1 MKIKVL
7 QVCLMNFFKQSLLIC
22 IILFLQATD
31 SLNAFALTL
40 MQQPENIIKIGLL
53 VPDKTT
59 IAAIEGAELAI
70 KEANRNGGI
79 NGTQLQLMVKSM
91 EGPWGTGSKQAVSL
105 IFEEKVWA
113 LFGSHDGRNAHL
125 VEQAGTKAQVVFLS
139 AWSGDPTL
147 SQAFVP
153 WFYNCL
159 PNDFQQ
165 AETLVE
171 EIYNKKNLNRVVI
184 ISDEE
189 YDSNLACFNF
199 LRKIELDEK
208 NEPVNFT
215 YENYSENINRLID
228 EIEMEHADCIVLF
241 CNPLIS
247 FKIFREIKK
256 RGMSQP
262 LFGSLNLLNEDM
274 LSEQELIEYNDA
286 LLIPSPAWIKS
297 KSTIFKEKYI
307 EVYGKEPGMVATYA
321 FDGINLLVEAF
332 KIAGSPN
339 REKIQHALT
348 GIDYE
353 GITGPIRFDDKGNR
367 LGPYYI
373 VTVKNGIPVLAKH

>member
-1 MKIKVL
+1 MK
-7 QVCLMNFFKQSLLIC
+7 FFKQSLLIC
-22 IILFLQATD
+22 IILLLQVAD
-31 SLNAFALTL
+31 NINALSALTL
-40 MQQPENIIKIGLL
+40 IQQPEKTIKIGLL

-59 IAAIEGAELAI
+59 TAAIEGAELAVNVI
-70 KEANRNGGI
+70 NRNAGI
-79 NGTQLQLMVKSM
+79 NGTRVQLIVKSM
-91 EGPWGTGSKQAVSL
+91 EGPWGTGSKQAISL

-139 AWSGDPTL
+139 AWSADPTL

-171 EIYNKKNLNRVVI
+171 EIYNKRKLTHVVT

-199 LRKIELDEK
+199 LRKTELDGK
-208 NEPVNFT
+208 KEPVNFT
-215 YENYSENINRLID
+215 YENYSENITGLID
-228 EIEMEHADCIVLF
+228 EIENEDAECIVLF
-241 CNPLIS
+241 CNPVIS
-247 FKIFREIKK
+247 YKIFTEIKK
-256 RGMSQP
+256 RDMPQP

-274 LSEQELIEYNDA
+274 LSEQELNEYNGEI
-286 LLIPSPAWIKS
+286 LIPSPAWIKS
-297 KSTIFKEKYI
+297 KSINFSNKYKEI
-307 EVYGKEPGMVATYA
+307 YGKEPGMVAAYA
-321 FDGINLLVEAF
+321 FDGIHLLVEAF
-332 KIAGSPN
+332 KNAGSPD
-339 REKIQHALT
+339 REKIQQALT
-348 GIDYE
+348 GIYIE

-373 VTVKNGIPVLAKH
+373 VNVKNGIPALADN